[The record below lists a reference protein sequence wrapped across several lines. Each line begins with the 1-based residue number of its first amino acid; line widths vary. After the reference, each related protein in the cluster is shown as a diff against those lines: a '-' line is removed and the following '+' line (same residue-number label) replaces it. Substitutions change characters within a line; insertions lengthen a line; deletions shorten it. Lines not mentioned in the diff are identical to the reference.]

1 MMKFDERG
9 HLVPYEITELK
20 LSDFESFF
28 VTGLEDTAHRRALF
42 QKYLSFVV
50 GLKKTFDATFYQWVV
65 GSFVTQK
72 PLPGDVDVVTFLPYD
87 LMIQKIKVVNFL
99 KTTAKENYRIDAHF
113 AYFCKWNHR
122 FFERSKADEN
132 ELRLLFGYSRKD
144 EQDKVWPKGI
154 IKINFLP

>member
-1 MMKFDERG
+1 M
-9 HLVPYEITELK
+9 I
-20 LSDFESFF
+20 
-28 VTGLEDTAHRRALF
+28 GLNDSAHRSALF
-42 QKYLSFVV
+42 ENYLSFTE
-50 GLKKTFDATFYQWVV
+50 GLKKTFGTTFYQWLV
-65 GSFVTQK
+65 GSFITQK
-72 PLPGDVDVVTFLPYD
+72 PLPGDMDVVTFLPYEA
-87 LMIQKIKVVNFL
+87 MTQKMKVVHFL

-144 EQDKVWPKGI
+144 KEGEIWPKGI